1 MDDDCGASGAS
12 RTLLP
17 DLAKVSRRQRRSY
30 GGWLFSGALRSGTA
44 RLGDSLPACRFLLAL
59 RFAGVNFRGCVHAA
73 ADLSFVGAAS
83 RAAADR
89 NLWRAGRG
97 GDYRLQARRQ
107 YPAAVARPIS
117 EVFLRSQW

>member
-30 GGWLFSGALRSGTA
+30 GGWLFSGALRSGAA

-59 RFAGVNFRGCVHAA
+59 RFARVDFRGCVHAA

-83 RAAADR
+83 RAAAGPHFR
-89 NLWRAGRG
+89 LTGRG
-97 GDYRLQARRQ
+97 RDYLLQT
-107 YPAAVARPIS
+107 
-117 EVFLRSQW
+117 